1 MLLIQDLW
9 KKVLRNSQADK
20 RYLVG
25 STIREEEDSQ
35 VSRELSY
42 FSNISDDI
50 HKLLVYINKE
60 NKLLNNI
67 YFIIYL
73 QQSTGNSF
81 LHARTNSEGSNGFT
95 DPKPLDLSF
104 INSLKLEKIISG
116 EKNPDI
122 SNKDVQKSKK
132 NDTIEEKIP
141 ETNKKNDSFFNKDGN
156 YKFLKNLG
164 IFF

>member
-1 MLLIQDLW
+1 
-9 KKVLRNSQADK
+9 LRNSQADK

-73 QQSTGNSF
+73 
-81 LHARTNSEGSNGFT
+81 
-95 DPKPLDLSF
+95 
-104 INSLKLEKIISG
+104 
-116 EKNPDI
+116 
-122 SNKDVQKSKK
+122 
-132 NDTIEEKIP
+132 
-141 ETNKKNDSFFNKDGN
+141 
-156 YKFLKNLG
+156 
-164 IFF
+164 

>member
-1 MLLIQDLW
+1 
-9 KKVLRNSQADK
+9 
-20 RYLVG
+20 
-25 STIREEEDSQ
+25 
-35 VSRELSY
+35 
-42 FSNISDDI
+42 
-50 HKLLVYINKE
+50 
-60 NKLLNNI
+60 
-67 YFIIYL
+67 
-73 QQSTGNSF
+73 
-81 LHARTNSEGSNGFT
+81 
-95 DPKPLDLSF
+95 
-104 INSLKLEKIISG
+104 LKLEKIISG